1 MNIEFYTPASQVKEW
16 VINYIKEQLIEL
28 HNRNK
33 IISRAEVY
41 FRDQNAVKICEV
53 ELSIY
58 GNSISVQRS
67 ADKYENAAREV
78 VKELTAKME
87 EQAKM
92 RNEPPDE
99 ITSTIKV

>member
-1 MNIEFYTPASQVKEW
+1 MNIEFYTPESQVKEW
-16 VINYIKEQLIEL
+16 VINYIKEQLMEL

-33 IISRAEVY
+33 KISRAEVY
-41 FRDQNAVKICEV
+41 FRDQNVVKICEV